1 MSATDLPADVSMYAV
16 VKPVMP
22 PPTTTTST
30 STSRSIFANVGKEAE
45 SIQYGRV
52 SMSKLECVFITISS
66 KQTVSHDRVTQRRPK
81 LVSTSQSLNVANGSR
96 FLSLA
101 SAEYDWVNDRWSN
114 RTMGRK

>member
-30 STSRSIFANVGKEAE
+30 STSRSILANVGKEAE

-66 KQTVSHDRVTQRRPK
+66 KQTVSHDRVTQRRTK
-81 LVSTSQSLNVANGSR
+81 LVSTVANGSR
-96 FLSLA
+96 FLSLT
-101 SAEYDWVNDRWSN
+101 SAEYDWVNDRGSN
-114 RTMGRK
+114 RTMGRKSDG